1 LAKVNSIQAALDYH
15 VKYDNIPRDYM
26 ERLAWLSQEI
36 GFNQKYME
44 DLLAKI
50 NQLAQV
56 QWNEVT
62 YIFYMTPK
70 PTPRPK
76 LAKNTFVFYVS
87 GAKMNKEI
95 FENFVNQHSEMEVV
109 ISTPCMLDTKVY
121 IQTPASMSIEEKL
134 AAELE
139 LIHNVNAPDWD
150 NLGKTYSDMVQDVLV
165 SNDSIVFKGTVQ
177 KFYSILPRIEV
188 NVKFMTIYDCK
199 FNKRSIEKRKSFQE
213 NPKTVKDLEYII

>member
-1 LAKVNSIQAALDYH
+1 MAKVNGIQAALDYH

-36 GFNQKYME
+36 GFNQKHME

-50 NQLAQV
+50 NQLTQV

-62 YIFYMTPK
+62 YIFYMIPK

-76 LAKNTFVFYVS
+76 LAKNTFVFYVN

-95 FENFVNQHSEMEVV
+95 FENFVRHHSEMEAV

-121 IQTPASMSIEEKL
+121 IQTPSSMSIEEKL

-199 FNKRSIEKRKSFQE
+199 FNKRLFMQIH
-213 NPKTVKDLEYII
+213 